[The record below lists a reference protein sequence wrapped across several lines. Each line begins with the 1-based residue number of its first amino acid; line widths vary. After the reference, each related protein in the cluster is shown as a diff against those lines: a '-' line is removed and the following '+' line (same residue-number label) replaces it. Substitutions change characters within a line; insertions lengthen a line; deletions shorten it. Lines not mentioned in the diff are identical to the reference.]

1 LAIAPRAAPNFT
13 NGYSSGYS
21 GVLLDP
27 ANPSE
32 PVQPN
37 NRLSNFTTIPPFN
50 TLLALGGAAAAT
62 SVQST
67 LGIVL
72 DQRFAVKEYGGT
84 LGPLVLPLGPWNT
97 GVYIQPNATLQ
108 YNANVTPGLTLRPLV
123 PNVPTL
129 PENGPQGLYVPSAAL
144 RAIRNQFDSFDQN
157 FSQNQLAWNRGASQ
171 DTYEFKEG
179 YLDLEML
186 DGRLW
191 FRLGKQDVVW
201 GKTELFRNQDQINP
215 VDLGRTTLGSLE
227 DTRIPLWLARAVYNF
242 YNVGPLEDVRLEL
255 VANLGNFMPNDLGR
269 CGEPYTVFLVC
280 GKSVG
285 LVSHGLIGIA
295 LAGEIRPPS
304 VWDDLSGLQSGARV
318 EWRWDRFSFALSD
331 YYGYDYFPTANN
343 FNTYSRAVDPL
354 TGHPLDSQ
362 GHTFGPNPNNVTGSA
377 AISEQALLNNAGNRQ
392 FFDVFCSATVGVASG
407 LVPLPGLDL
416 SNECA
421 LTLFSSQQKVLGIP
435 IASLFGI
442 ILANQG
448 GGGSAILNLLVQI
461 IKPGAHS
468 PTLAPLNQVPGAPA
482 GLGLNSVLTV
492 QQQALLGCGPFYG
505 TNCLSQ
511 GIGLFNPE
519 ASGLVQSFPIF
530 EPGDPVATIVFN
542 GNL

>member
-1 LAIAPRAAPNFT
+1 
-13 NGYSSGYS
+13 
-21 GVLLDP
+21 
-27 ANPSE
+27 
-32 PVQPN
+32 
-37 NRLSNFTTIPPFN
+37 
-50 TLLALGGAAAAT
+50 
-62 SVQST
+62 
-67 LGIVL
+67 
-72 DQRFAVKEYGGT
+72 
-84 LGPLVLPLGPWNT
+84 
-97 GVYIQPNATLQ
+97 
-108 YNANVTPGLTLRPLV
+108 
-123 PNVPTL
+123 
-129 PENGPQGLYVPSAAL
+129 
-144 RAIRNQFDSFDQN
+144 
-157 FSQNQLAWNRGASQ
+157 
-171 DTYEFKEG
+171 
-179 YLDLEML
+179 ML

-269 CGEPYTVFLVC
+269 CGEPYTIFLVC

-362 GHTFGPNPNNVTGSA
+362 GHTFGPNPDNVTGSA

-421 LTLFSSQQKVLGIP
+421 LTLFSSQQKVLGLP

-442 ILANQG
+442 ILANEGRSVAARSSTFSSESSNPGPTRQRSLRSIRFRVRPRAG
-448 GGGSAILNLLVQI
+448 TQQRPHGAAACPFRLWSLLRNELRMQ
-461 IKPGAHS
+461 
-468 PTLAPLNQVPGAPA
+468 
-482 GLGLNSVLTV
+482 
-492 QQQALLGCGPFYG
+492 
-505 TNCLSQ
+505 Q
-511 GIGLFNPE
+511 GIDLFNTE
-519 ASGLVQSFPIF
+519 ASVLVQSFPMF
-530 EPGDPVATIVFN
+530 EPGGPVATRVVN
-542 GNL
+542 GHL

>member
-1 LAIAPRAAPNFT
+1 M
-13 NGYSSGYS
+13 
-21 GVLLDP
+21 
-27 ANPSE
+27 
-32 PVQPN
+32 
-37 NRLSNFTTIPPFN
+37 
-50 TLLALGGAAAAT
+50 
-62 SVQST
+62 
-67 LGIVL
+67 
-72 DQRFAVKEYGGT
+72 
-84 LGPLVLPLGPWNT
+84 
-97 GVYIQPNATLQ
+97 
-108 YNANVTPGLTLRPLV
+108 TPGLTLRPLV

-215 VDLGRTTLGSLE
+215 VDLGRTTLGSLK

-280 GKSVG
+280 GKSVA
-285 LVSHGLIGIA
+285 LAAHGLIGIA

-343 FNTYSRAVDPL
+343 FNTYSRAVDPADR
-354 TGHPLDSQ
+354 P
-362 GHTFGPNPNNVTGSA
+362 PA
-377 AISEQALLNNAGNRQ
+377 RQ
-392 FFDVFCSATVGVASG
+392 PRSHLRA
-407 LVPLPGLDL
+407 
-416 SNECA
+416 
-421 LTLFSSQQKVLGIP
+421 
-435 IASLFGI
+435 
-442 ILANQG
+442 
-448 GGGSAILNLLVQI
+448 
-461 IKPGAHS
+461 
-468 PTLAPLNQVPGAPA
+468 
-482 GLGLNSVLTV
+482 
-492 QQQALLGCGPFYG
+492 
-505 TNCLSQ
+505 
-511 GIGLFNPE
+511 
-519 ASGLVQSFPIF
+519 
-530 EPGDPVATIVFN
+530 EPGQRDREC
-542 GNL
+542 GD